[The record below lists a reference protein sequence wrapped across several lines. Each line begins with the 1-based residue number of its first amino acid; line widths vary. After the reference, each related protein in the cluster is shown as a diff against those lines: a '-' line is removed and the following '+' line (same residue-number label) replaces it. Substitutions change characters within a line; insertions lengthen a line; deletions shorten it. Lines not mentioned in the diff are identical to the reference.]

1 MTYSA
6 HTVICGAGI
15 LGLTIARELLKA
27 GCDDIIIFDKEP
39 RPGKHASG
47 RNSGVLHAG
56 IYYDP
61 GTLKAKMCLEGN
73 LRMQAY
79 CQENG
84 LPLFESG
91 KVIVART
98 KDELPV
104 LNELEKRATANSG
117 TVEMIDEQ
125 QLAEIEPNARTVE
138 RALYSPLTA
147 VVDPK
152 MILTAMQRGL
162 EQSGKVRFFF
172 DTRFTGAGK
181 NKVHTSQGDIC
192 FKLFINAAGAFS
204 DKVAQ
209 AFGIAKNYRLLP
221 FKGIYRVLKKPAA
234 DKIRGSIYPV
244 PNIKNPFLGVH
255 FTRSVHGDVYV
266 GPTAIPAFG
275 RENYGLLKGLDSE
288 FLSILFRDLHMF
300 FKNDKFRNIAL
311 DEPRKYLF
319 KYFFK
324 DAARLVKHI
333 APCDVLPSSKSG
345 IRPQL
350 VDIRT
355 NRLVMD
361 FVIERFENT
370 VHILNAI
377 SPAFTSSMYFAELV
391 VSQYV
396 NAKLATASNSC
407 LS

>member
-1 MTYSA
+1 MFAA

-15 LGLTIARELLKA
+15 LGLTIARELIKA
-27 GCDDIIIFDKEP
+27 GCGDIIIFDKELA
-39 RPGKHASG
+39 PGKHASG

-79 CQENG
+79 CEAHG
-84 LPLFESG
+84 LPLFKSG

-98 KDELPV
+98 EDELPT
-104 LNELEKRATANSG
+104 LDELERRATANG
-117 TVEMIDEQ
+117 ATVEMIDET
-125 QLAEIEPNARTVE
+125 QLAEIEPNARTVQ
-138 RALYSPLTA
+138 RALHSPLTS

-152 MILTAMQRGL
+152 MILTAMRDEL
-162 EQSGKVRFFF
+162 ERSGKVRFFF
-172 DTRFTGAGK
+172 DTRFTGAGT
-181 NKVHTSQGDIC
+181 NMVHTSQGDIGYD
-192 FKLFINAAGAFS
+192 LFINAAGAYS

-209 AFGIAKNYRLLP
+209 SFGIAKNYRLLP
-221 FKGIYRVLKKPAA
+221 FKGIYKVLRKPAA

-275 RENYGLLKGLDSE
+275 RENYGILKGLDSE
-288 FLSILFRDLHMF
+288 LLSILSRDLYMF
-300 FKNDKFRNIAL
+300 MKNEKFRQVAL
-311 DEPRKYLF
+311 EEPRKYSSN
-319 KYFFK
+319 YFFN
-324 DAARLVKHI
+324 DAAKLVKHI
-333 APCDVLPSSKSG
+333 TPHDVLPSSKAG

-350 VDIRT
+350 VDIET
-355 NRLVMD
+355 NELVMD
-361 FVIERFENT
+361 FVVKRHNNS
-370 VHILNAI
+370 VHILNSI

-391 VSQYV
+391 VKEY
-396 NAKLATASNSC
+396 TTTP
-407 LS
+407 